1 MINYVQHMSIA
12 MKRLLTHRTV
22 GITELREPAKV
33 FDKAAGK
40 PVAILK
46 NNECIGYLV
55 PADAVDGNEHQVV
68 DRAQLDAMLQASAK
82 EVQPVLD
89 YLKDK

>member
-1 MINYVQHMSIA
+1 
-12 MKRLLTHRTV
+12 MKRLLTNRTV

-33 FDKAAGK
+33 FDRASGK
-40 PVAILK
+40 PLAILK

-55 PADAVDGNEHQVV
+55 PADAVDDMTSRNVG
-68 DRAQLDAMLQASAK
+68 RAQLDAVLSVSAQQ
-82 EVQPVLD
+82 VQPVLD

>member
-1 MINYVQHMSIA
+1 MGTLMR
-12 MKRLLTHRTV
+12 RLLTNLTV

-40 PVAILK
+40 PVAILR

-55 PADAVDGNEHQVV
+55 PIDAVEGNESRPV
-68 DRAQLDAMLQASAK
+68 DRARLDAVLRASARK
-82 EVQPVLD
+82 VQPVLD

>member
-1 MINYVQHMSIA
+1 
-12 MKRLLTHRTV
+12 MKRLLTNRTV

-33 FDKAAGK
+33 FNKASGK

-55 PADAVDGNEHQVV
+55 PAEAVDENQHQRV
-68 DRAQLDAMLQASAK
+68 DGAQLDAVLQASSK

>member
-1 MINYVQHMSIA
+1 
-12 MKRLLTHRTV
+12 MKRLLTNHTI

-33 FDKAAGK
+33 LDQAAGK

-46 NNECIGYLV
+46 NNECVGYIV
-55 PADAVDGNEHQVV
+55 PIDAVDDTEPRYAT
-68 DRAQLDAMLQASAK
+68 RADIESVLAATRKAS
-82 EVQPVLD
+82 QPVLD

>member
-1 MINYVQHMSIA
+1 
-12 MKRLLTHRTV
+12 MKRLLTNRTV

-33 FDKAAGK
+33 FDKAADK

-46 NNECIGYLV
+46 NNECIGYIV
-55 PADAVDGNEHQVV
+55 PVAAVDDIEPHYATASDVDAVL
-68 DRAQLDAMLQASAK
+68 AASQKTA
-82 EVQPVLD
+82 QPVLD

>member
-1 MINYVQHMSIA
+1 
-12 MKRLLTHRTV
+12 MKRLLTNRTI

-33 FDKAAGK
+33 LDKAQGN

-46 NNECIGYLV
+46 NNECVGYLV
-55 PADAVDGNEHQVV
+55 PNDAVDSNEPQYV
-68 DRAQLDAMLQASAK
+68 DRSTLDSVLSASDQQA
-82 EVQPVLD
+82 QPVLE

>member
-1 MINYVQHMSIA
+1 MSTL
-12 MKRLLTHRTV
+12 MKRLLTNRTV

-33 FDKAAGK
+33 FNKASGK

-46 NNECIGYLV
+46 NNECVGYLV
-55 PADAVDGNEHQVV
+55 PADAVDENEPRPV
-68 DRAQLDAMLQASAK
+68 DRAQLEAVLQASTK

>member
-1 MINYVQHMSIA
+1 MSDL
-12 MKRLLTHRTV
+12 MKRLLTNRTV

-33 FDKAAGK
+33 FDNASGK

-46 NNECIGYLV
+46 NNECVGYLV
-55 PADAVDGNEHQVV
+55 SAAAIDENEPRPVERV
-68 DRAQLDAMLQASAK
+68 QLDAVLQSSVK

>member
-1 MINYVQHMSIA
+1 
-12 MKRLLTHRTV
+12 MKRLLTNRTI

-33 FDKAAGK
+33 LDKAQGN

-46 NNECIGYLV
+46 NNECVGYLV
-55 PADAVDGNEHQVV
+55 PNDAVDDGHEMVE
-68 DRAQLDAMLQASAK
+68 RSMLDAVLAASDKKA
-82 EVQPVLD
+82 QPVLD

>member
-1 MINYVQHMSIA
+1 
-12 MKRLLTHRTV
+12 MKRPLTNRTV

-33 FDKAAGK
+33 FDKADGQ

-55 PADAVDGNEHQVV
+55 PAEAVDGNEHQPVS
-68 DRAQLDAMLQASAK
+68 RTQLDKVLQSSAK
-82 EVQPVLD
+82 KVQPVLD

>member
-1 MINYVQHMSIA
+1 
-12 MKRLLTHRTV
+12 MKRLLTNRTV

-33 FDKAAGK
+33 FDKASGK

-55 PADAVDGNEHQVV
+55 PAAAVDHSEPTPVERSKLDAV
-68 DRAQLDAMLQASAK
+68 LSASQSD
-82 EVQPVLD
+82 VQPVLD

>member
-1 MINYVQHMSIA
+1 MR
-12 MKRLLTHRTV
+12 RLLTNRTV

-33 FDKAAGK
+33 FDQAAGK
-40 PVAILK
+40 PVAILR

-55 PADAVDGNEHQVV
+55 PAEAVDESRHQRV
-68 DRAQLDAMLQASAK
+68 DRARLDAVLQASAK
-82 EVQPVLD
+82 KVQPVLD

>member
-1 MINYVQHMSIA
+1 MGA
-12 MKRLLTHRTV
+12 TMKRLLTNRTV

-33 FDKAAGK
+33 FDKASGR

-55 PADAVDGNEHQVV
+55 PNDAVEDTEPRQV
-68 DRAQLDAMLQASAK
+68 DRGQLDAVLSASQSN
-82 EVQPVLD
+82 VQPVLD

>member
-1 MINYVQHMSIA
+1 
-12 MKRLLTHRTV
+12 MKRLLTNRTV
-22 GITELREPAKV
+22 GITELREPAKI

-55 PADAVDGNEHQVV
+55 PADAVDENEHKVA
-68 DRAQLDAMLQASAK
+68 DRAQLDAVLQASAK
-82 EVQPVLD
+82 AVRPVLD
-89 YLKDK
+89 CLKDK

>member
-1 MINYVQHMSIA
+1 
-12 MKRLLTHRTV
+12 MKRLLTNRTV

-33 FDKAAGK
+33 LDKAADR

-46 NNECIGYLV
+46 NNECVGYIV
-55 PADAVDGNEHQVV
+55 PVAAVDDTEPRFASASEVDAVM
-68 DRAQLDAMLQASAK
+68 AASK
-82 EVQPVLD
+82 NTVQPVLD